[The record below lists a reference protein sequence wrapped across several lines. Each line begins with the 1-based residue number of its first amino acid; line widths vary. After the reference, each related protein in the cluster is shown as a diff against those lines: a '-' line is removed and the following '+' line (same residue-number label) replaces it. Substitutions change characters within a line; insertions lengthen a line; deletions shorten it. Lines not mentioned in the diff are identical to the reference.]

1 MVRSGWGDGMIESIL
16 RWPGAK
22 WRVAD
27 WIINQFPR
35 HDVYVEPFFGSGAV
49 FFTKNPSGTETIN
62 DVDNSVVNLFR
73 VVRDSADD
81 LAKAIEMT
89 PYSRAEY
96 RSCYENKGDEVEQAR
111 RFLVR
116 TWQAFGGKTYS
127 AAASWAHDR
136 TNTVFRPKYWC
147 KLPERIL
154 NTVERL
160 KMAQVENMDALE
172 LIGMY
177 NRPGTLLYVDPPY
190 LKSTRTQ
197 LHYECEFAKP
207 EQHKALLELCR
218 RHKGY
223 CIISSY
229 ENDLYNDMLDGWEKR
244 SMRTQTNCA
253 GTAVE
258 TIYLNPAC
266 TREMSLFG
274 CVNA

>member
-1 MVRSGWGDGMIESIL
+1 MESIL

-27 WIINQFPR
+27 WIINTFPI
-35 HDVYVEPFFGSGAV
+35 HEVYCEPFFGSGAV
-49 FFTKNPSGTETIN
+49 FFSKHPSGTETIN
-62 DVDNSVVNLFR
+62 DIDGNLINLFR
-73 VVRDSADD
+73 VVRDNAEK
-81 LAKAIEMT
+81 LAAAVEMT
-89 PYSRAEY
+89 PYSRDEY
-96 RSCYENKGDEVEQAR
+96 SICHEYNENDVERAR
-111 RFLVR
+111 QFLVR

-127 AAASWAHDR
+127 KAASWAHDR

-147 KLPERIL
+147 KLPDRIL
-154 NTVERL
+154 DMVERL
-160 KMAQVENMDALE
+160 KMAQIENMDALE

-177 NRPGTLLYVDPPY
+177 NRSNTLLYVDPPY

-207 EQHKALLELCR
+207 EQHKELLQLCR
-218 RHKGY
+218 EHKGF

-229 ENDLYNDMLDGWEKR
+229 ENDFYNDMLDGWEKR

-253 GTAVE
+253 GTAIE
-258 TIYLNPAC
+258 TLYLNPAC

-274 CVNA
+274 